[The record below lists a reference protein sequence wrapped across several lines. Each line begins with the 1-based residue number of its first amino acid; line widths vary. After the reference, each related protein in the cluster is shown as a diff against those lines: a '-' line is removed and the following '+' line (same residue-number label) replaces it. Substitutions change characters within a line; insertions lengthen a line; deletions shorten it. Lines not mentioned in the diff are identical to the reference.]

1 MAPRLGARLLTWG
14 LRTRRHVVRAL
25 LGVFERL
32 LPSFS
37 ISGVQ
42 ALADALGTL
51 VWLMD
56 ARGRAVGRQN
66 LQAVF
71 GATRSAA
78 ERGRILRASY
88 RNALFN
94 ELVLFHLQPPSPARY
109 QRLVRMDPDDEERY
123 RRYASERMPVVLVSG
138 HLGSW
143 ELLVLGRAA
152 YAYAPPFAY
161 LVESTGHPEVD
172 QVLERLRNAGGRGS
186 AQRKRGALALRQ
198 ALAQGRSVSLMMDR
212 NLWGQLGGIYVPFLG
227 LEART
232 TPLGAVLARAFD
244 APLAV
249 VLLLPERPL
258 RWRLWISEDM
268 LPPRGPDAEA
278 DVAVALARSNA
289 VLSEAIL
296 QHPEAYLWN
305 LKRFKSRPT
314 VDQGRYPAYSHH
326 DPAP

>member
-1 MAPRLGARLLTWG
+1 MALRLGARLATWG
-14 LRTRRHVVRAL
+14 LRTRSRLVRAL

-37 ISGVQ
+37 LSGVQ
-42 ALADALGTL
+42 ALAATVGTL
-51 VWLMD
+51 VWLLD
-56 ARGRAVGRQN
+56 ARGREVGRQN
-66 LQAVF
+66 LEAVF
-71 GATRSAA
+71 GETKSRA
-78 ERGRILRASY
+78 ERARILRASY
-88 RNALFN
+88 RNALFS
-94 ELVLFHLQPPSPARY
+94 ELILLHLQPVTPARY
-109 QRLVRMDPDDEERY
+109 QRLVRMDPDDEARY
-123 RRYASERMPVVLVSG
+123 RRYASERTPVVLVSG

-161 LVESTGHPEVD
+161 LVESTGHPDID

-186 AQRKRGALALRQ
+186 AQRKRGALALKQ

-212 NLWGQLGGIYVPFLG
+212 NLWGQQGGVYVPFLG
-227 LEART
+227 LSART

-244 APLAV
+244 VPLAV
-249 VLLLPERPL
+249 TLLLPEGPL

-268 LPPRGPDAEA
+268 RPPASADAEA
-278 DVAVALARSNA
+278 DVAQALRRSNE
-289 VLSEAIL
+289 VLSQAIL
-296 QHPEAYLWN
+296 RHPEAYLWN

-314 VDQGRYPAYSHH
+314 AEQGRYPAYSHH